1 MKLESIAITLDMMGG
16 YDIGEFQ
23 ILEVNCWIWTPIS
36 ADTGAFTVPILAYV
50 LIETHIKG
58 VPSHSP
64 EKDEWIGIGWI

>member
-58 VPSHSP
+58 VPIPSS
-64 EKDEWIGIGWI
+64 EKYACIRIGHI